1 MENYLIFD
9 SETTGLPPKGTD
21 YKTDFEQFP
30 HIVQLS
36 WYFNGEYHDYIIKP
50 EGWIIPEE
58 AAKIHGITTEIA
70 LEKGTPMNEVL
81 NIFIRY
87 CEQAERLI
95 GHNIFFDTSV
105 IKANVFR
112 EFKAING
119 YGYFIEMSDKALD
132 KSKRI
137 DTMMKTIKFV
147 GAKQTG
153 KNTPKFPSLADLHY
167 KLFGWCFEGAH
178 NAIKDV
184 EATKRCYEELVILKI
199 I

>member
-1 MENYLIFD
+1 MENFLVFD
-9 SETTGLPPKGTD
+9 TETTGLPPKGAD
-21 YKTDFEQFP
+21 YKTDFEKFP

-50 EGWIIPEE
+50 EGWTIPEE

-70 LEKGTPMNEVL
+70 LEKGVEMATVL
-81 NIFIRY
+81 FKFIEH
-87 CEQAERLI
+87 CSEAEKLI
-95 GHNIFFDTSV
+95 GHNIYFDTST
-105 IKANVFR
+105 IKANIRR
-112 EFKAING
+112 EFGLLDPIT
-119 YGYFIEMSDKALD
+119 YDSDVYLD

-153 KNTPKFPSLADLHY
+153 KNTPKFPSLEDLY
-167 KLFGWCFEGAH
+167 MKLFGVVFKGAH
-178 NAIKDV
+178 NALNDV
-184 EATKRCYEELVILKI
+184 KATKRCYEELVILKI

>member
-9 SETTGLPPKGTD
+9 TETCGLVPKGAD

-50 EGWIIPEE
+50 EVWTIPEE

-70 LEKGTPMNEVL
+70 LEKGTPMPIIL
-81 NIFIRY
+81 ARFIRDCY
-87 CEQAERLI
+87 DAEKLI
-95 GHNIFFDTSV
+95 AHNSYFDISV
-105 IKANVFR
+105 IKANLRR
-112 EFKAING
+112 EFGVDHEAITD
-119 YGYFIEMSDKALD
+119 SDLALD

-147 GAKQTG
+147 GAKFKDG
-153 KNTPKFPSLADLHY
+153 KVGKFPTLVELY
-167 KLFGWCFEGAH
+167 TKLFGETFNAH
-178 NAIKDV
+178 NALDDV
-184 EATKRCYEELVILKI
+184 KATKRCYEELIRLKI

>member
-1 MENYLIFD
+1 MGNYLVFD
-9 SETTGLPPKGTD
+9 CETTGLVPKGAD

-50 EGWIIPEE
+50 EGWTIPEE

-70 LEKGTPMNEVL
+70 LEKGKPINAVL
-81 NIFIRY
+81 LIFIND
-87 CEQAERLI
+87 CEHAEKLI
-95 GHNIFFDTSV
+95 GHNIFFDTSIV
-105 IKANVFR
+105 KANIRR
-112 EFKAING
+112 ELIHVYDAIDD
-119 YGYFIEMSDKALD
+119 ISDLALD

-147 GAKQTG
+147 GAKFKDG
-153 KNTPKFPSLADLHY
+153 KVGKFPTLVELHT
-167 KLFGWCFEGAH
+167 KLFGEIFNAH
-178 NAIKDV
+178 NALDDV
-184 EATKRCYEELVILKI
+184 KATKECYEELVRLKI